1 MVARRSAAPPTP
13 WSKNLAEPQI
23 DAQAYIHSS
32 SNVIGDVRVGAN
44 VLVAPGTS
52 IRADEGAPFHIGES
66 TNIQDGVVIHGLEQ
80 GRVTGDDGQEYSV
93 WIGNNSCITHMALIH
108 GPAYVGDECFIGFRS
123 TVFNAKVG
131 HGCIV
136 MMHALIQD
144 VEIPPGKYIPS
155 GAVIVNQQQADRLP
169 DVQESDRA
177 FAHHVVQI
185 NEALLTGYQCSENAA
200 CINPIK
206 DKVDR
211 SHNSSNS
218 NSNSYRNS
226 EKNMSLNSEIVAQV
240 KSLLSQGCQI
250 GTEYANKRRFKTA
263 SWLSGGVITAT
274 RADAVIQ
281 QLEAI
286 LAEHQDEYVRL
297 IGIDAK
303 AKKRAAETIIQRP
316 GESALNGS
324 SASYTSSN
332 SSKAR
337 KTKIYSS
344 NGNGNGNGNGSGL
357 NPETLQQIRSLITQG
372 CKIGLE
378 HANKRRFK
386 TSSWLSAGTIEAT
399 SESQVVKQ
407 LQSALAEYAG
417 EYVRVI
423 GIDPNAKKR
432 LVESVVQRPDDVPNP
447 TSGVSASS
455 YSHKSS
461 ASNGSSGLDSETVA
475 QIRSL
480 LSQGYRIGT
489 EHADTRRFRTKS
501 WQSCSPIE
509 TTRES
514 EVISALEDCLNE
526 HEGEYVRMIGID
538 PRAKR
543 RVLEA
548 IVQRPGSSG
557 ISKSTNKVTSTYSN
571 GNGNGN
577 GKNYSNGNGNGNGNG
592 SSYSSLDADTLA
604 QIHSILSQGYQ
615 IGTEHADTRRFRT
628 KSWQSCS
635 PIETTREPDVISALE
650 SCLNEHEGEYVRM
663 IGIDT
668 QAKRRV
674 LETIIQRP

>member
-23 DAQAYIHSS
+23 DAKAYIHSS

-52 IRADEGAPFHIGES
+52 IRADEGAPFYIGES
-66 TNIQDGVVIHGLEQ
+66 TNIQDGVVIHGLER

-185 NEALLTGYQCSENAA
+185 NEALLAGYQCSENAA

-206 DKVDR
+206 DEVNL
-211 SHNSSNS
+211 SHDSSNS

-226 EKNMSLNSEIVAQV
+226 EKNMSLNPEIVAQV
-240 KSLLSQGCQI
+240 RSILSQGCQI
-250 GTEYANKRRFKTA
+250 GTEYADKRRFKTA
-263 SWLSGGVITAT
+263 SWLSGGIITAT
-274 RADAVIQ
+274 RADAAIQ
-281 QLEAI
+281 QLETI

-297 IGIDAK
+297 IGIDSK
-303 AKKRAAETIIQRP
+303 AKKRVAETIVQRP

-324 SASYTSSN
+324 STAYASSN
-332 SSKAR
+332 GSKAR
-337 KTKIYSS
+337 KTKTTAS
-344 NGNGNGNGNGSGL
+344 NGNGNGNGYGL

-386 TSSWLSAGTIEAT
+386 TSSWLSAGKIEAT
-399 SESQVVKQ
+399 SESQVIGQ
-407 LQSALAEYAG
+407 LQSALAEHAG
-417 EYVRVI
+417 EYVRLI

-432 LVESVVQRPDDVPNP
+432 VVESVIQRPDDLSTPA
-447 TSGVSASS
+447 SGSSSSSS
-455 YSHKSS
+455 YSHKTS
-461 ASNGSSGLDSETVA
+461 ASNGSSSLDSETIA

-501 WQSCSPIE
+501 WQSCSPIDSN
-509 TTRES
+509 RES
-514 EVISALEDCLNE
+514 DVISALEDCLSE

-538 PRAKR
+538 PKAKR

-548 IVQRPGSSG
+548 IVQRPGSNG
-557 ISKSTNKVTSTYSN
+557 TSKSTASSTSTYTN

-577 GKNYSNGNGNGNGNG
+577 GKKHSNGNGNG
-592 SSYSSLDADTLA
+592 SSYSSNLDKDTLA
-604 QIHSILSQGYQ
+604 QIRSILSQGYQ

-635 PIETTREPDVISALE
+635 PIDSTREPDVISALE
-650 SCLNEHEGEYVRM
+650 SCLSEHQGEYIRM